1 MAYDDIIRVADLKSR
16 AERFVRI
23 RREVGASDSEVV
35 GTTEYFHPRLE
46 EVLSMLP
53 RGIAQRL
60 ERSQGLRSWIERR
73 LSKGRRVRSHT
84 ISGQLMLHGLASL
97 RFMRRASLRHHLEQQ
112 HLDDWLARVAHAFE
126 HDYRFAVELIR
137 CRRAI
142 KGYSDTHARGLTRFD
157 RLMRAAEQL
166 QGRADAAEAM
176 ASLLTASL
184 ADAQG
189 GALERRWKALEL
201 QPL

>member
-1 MAYDDIIRVADLKSR
+1 
-16 AERFVRI
+16 
-23 RREVGASDSEVV
+23 
-35 GTTEYFHPRLE
+35 
-46 EVLSMLP
+46 
-53 RGIAQRL
+53 
-60 ERSQGLRSWIERR
+60 
-73 LSKGRRVRSHT
+73 
-84 ISGQLMLHGLASL
+84 
-97 RFMRRASLRHHLEQQ
+97 
-112 HLDDWLARVAHAFE
+112 HLDAWLTRATRAFA
-126 HDYRFAVELIR
+126 HDYRFGVEVVR

-166 QGRADAAEAM
+166 QGRTDSADAL
-176 ASLLTASL
+176 ASLLSASL